1 MNTIQ
6 SEHQQWMEKVKEE
19 VANARYFIYWNS
31 HKKLFSVR
39 YKGKVIGH
47 HYMLA
52 LVNLKF
58 KVNEQGRQRVLREH
72 RKNVHAGVEAQIV
85 KEYEKPKPGEPIRL
99 VRYNPYRGPNFIT
112 DDGKPVL
119 EAPRGICF
127 EGQVWIW

>member
-58 KVNEQGRQRVLREH
+58 KVNEQGRQRVLTMANPSWKRL
-72 RKNVHAGVEAQIV
+72 G
-85 KEYEKPKPGEPIRL
+85 EYVLKG
-99 VRYNPYRGPNFIT
+99 RYGY
-112 DDGKPVL
+112 GKHS
-119 EAPRGICF
+119 RS
-127 EGQVWIW
+127 